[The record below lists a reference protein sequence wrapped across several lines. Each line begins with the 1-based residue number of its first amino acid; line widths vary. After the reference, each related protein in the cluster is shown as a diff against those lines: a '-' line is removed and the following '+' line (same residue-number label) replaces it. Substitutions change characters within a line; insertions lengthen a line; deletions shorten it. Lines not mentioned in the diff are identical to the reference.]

1 MSQAIFAEFTIG
13 ELVMITVNIK
23 SFTTAQKALRF
34 LQRNGIRCIVERG
47 FGNAGCGF
55 TLRVTD
61 KNANKAEVCALLS
74 SIGVPCD
81 LP

>member
-1 MSQAIFAEFTIG
+1 
-13 ELVMITVNIK
+13 MITVNIK
-23 SFTTAQKALRF
+23 SFTSAQKALKF

-47 FGNAGCGF
+47 FGNTGCGF
-55 TLRVTD
+55 VLRVTD

-81 LP
+81 IP